1 MKVSAL
7 GGYTNAVDSTAS
19 DQSHLI
25 FNYKA
30 NSSETPT
37 TYKITV
43 DNLGKAI
50 ASNLGLIKNGSDQAL
65 QTYII
70 SSNSYGNSTIGY
82 YLTNA
87 QLSKL
92 NAISAQANKANIA
105 YDSTNKK
112 ITKTIDG
119 TTTDVVT
126 AATLKTDMSLNN
138 VENKSSATIRSEL
151 TSSNVTTALGYTP
164 LDSALKGAN
173 SGVAEL
179 DSSGKVPSSQLP
191 SYVDD
196 VIEGYF
202 YNNNFYT
209 TDAHTTTISGE
220 SGKIYVDLSGGR
232 KVYRWGG
239 SAFAEI
245 PIGLALGETQS
256 TAYRGDYGAAA
267 YAHAVTNKGISAA
280 SGLYKITTNSEGHIT
295 AATAVE
301 KSDITALG
309 IPESDTTY
317 STGNAFISGLTKLY
331 TSYGSGTDGAITQ
344 NALTVLMA
352 NMIVNFGLTVALPT
366 SASITEDTTNGVLT
380 ATLSGLND
388 HSTIVIQKQ
397 AAGNTW
403 TTYTEGD
410 AWTIGDVFRVY
421 VTRTVTIGTSTFTN
435 SGVIGNNYTA
445 VNSWAPSHTLTINYV
460 YEDTTTAEESH
471 TESITQ
477 GTAYSVNSPTITDYT
492 PDIPV
497 VSGTMGNTDV
507 TVTVT
512 YTADNTEPENN
523 EEPQGE

>member
-7 GGYTNAVDSTAS
+7 TNYTTPINNMGSS
-19 DQSHLI
+19 QSHLI
-25 FNYKA
+25 FNYQA
-30 NSSETPT
+30 NQNATPT
-37 TYKITV
+37 TYRISIEK
-43 DNLGKAI
+43 LGKAI
-50 ASNLGLIKNGSDQAL
+50 AYDLILLTYGDEQALKAYGINNGSY
-65 QTYII
+65 TTP
-70 SSNSYGNSTIGY
+70 TIGH
-82 YLTNA
+82 YLSSA

-92 NAISAQANKANIA
+92 NAISAQANKSDIA
-105 YDSTNKK
+105 YDTTNKK

-164 LDSALKGAN
+164 LNPNQKGAN
-173 SGVAEL
+173 NGLAEL
-179 DSSGKVPSSQLP
+179 DASGKVPSTQLP

-202 YNNNFYT
+202 YNNGFYKEA
-209 TDAHTTTISGE
+209 AHTTAITGE

-232 KVYRWGG
+232 KVYRWSG
-239 SAFAEI
+239 SAFVEI
-245 PIGLALGETQS
+245 PIGLALGETSS

-267 YAHAVTNKGISAA
+267 YVHAVTNKGISAA

-295 AATAVE
+295 ATTAVE
-301 KSDITALG
+301 KADITALG

-317 STGNAFISGLTKLY
+317 STGSSSASGLTKLY

-344 NALTVLMA
+344 NAFTVLMA
-352 NMIVNFGLTVALPT
+352 NMIINFGLTVALPAA
-366 SASITEDTTNGVLT
+366 ASITEDTTDGVLT
-380 ATLSGLND
+380 VALSGLDDNC
-388 HSTIVIQKQ
+388 TTVIQKQ
-397 AAGNTW
+397 TAGDTW
-403 TTYTEGD
+403 TAYTEGD
-410 AWTIGDVFRVY
+410 AWTAGDIFRVY
-421 VTRTVTIGTSTFTN
+421 VTRTITIGTSTFTN

-471 TESITQ
+471 IESVAE

-492 PDIPV
+492 PDIAV
-497 VSGTMGNTDV
+497 VSGTMGSADV